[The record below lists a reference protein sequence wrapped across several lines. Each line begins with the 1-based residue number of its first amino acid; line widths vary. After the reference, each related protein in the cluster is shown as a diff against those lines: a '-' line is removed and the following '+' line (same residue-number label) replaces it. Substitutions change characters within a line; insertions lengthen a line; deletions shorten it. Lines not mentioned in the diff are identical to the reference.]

1 MSEKTE
7 FKNNMRTITL
17 SVIALMLCTLMRA
30 QDNQAILTQIEKGN
44 AAITSI
50 EGKFAQ
56 TKIIAAN
63 GKEIKSEGSIYLS
76 DSDKMAMHYDAP
88 STDLLIINGD
98 RFYMIRGKKKNN
110 FNTEKN
116 KAMRSLRNTLLYCL
130 HGQPALLAKENNA
143 DIAVEQKGRNTIVT
157 LTSQKKTP
165 RGYEKIILHYNTQ
178 SSILTRMEMI
188 EWGGNSTIYEMSNLK
203 TNGNIDTVVYTIPE
217 K

>member
-1 MSEKTE
+1 MNYKT
-7 FKNNMRTITL
+7 IAL

-30 QDNQAILTQIEKGN
+30 QENQTILTQIKKGN

-63 GKEIKSEGSIYLS
+63 GKEIKSEGTIYLS
-76 DSDKMAMHYDAP
+76 DSDKMAMRYDAP
-88 STDLLIINGD
+88 STDLLIINGN

-178 SSILTRMEMI
+178 SFILSRMEMI

>member
-1 MSEKTE
+1 MNYKT
-7 FKNNMRTITL
+7 IAL

-30 QDNQAILTQIEKGN
+30 QENQTILTQIEKGN

-63 GKEIKSEGSIYLS
+63 GKEIKSEGTIYLS

-88 STDLLIINGD
+88 STDLLIINGS

-130 HGQPALLAKENNA
+130 HGQPALLAQETSA
-143 DIAVEQKGRNTIVT
+143 EIAVKQEGTSTIVT

-178 SSILTRMEMI
+178 SFILSRMEMV
-188 EWGGNSTIYEMSNLK
+188 EWGGNSTIYEMSDLK
-203 TNGNIDTVVYTIPE
+203 TNDNIDTVVYTIPE

>member
-1 MSEKTE
+1 MVSTV
-7 FKNNMRTITL
+7 MR
-17 SVIALMLCTLMRA
+17 S
-30 QDNQAILTQIEKGN
+30 QDYQAILTQIEKGN

-63 GKEIKSEGSIYLS
+63 GKEIKSEGTIYLS
-76 DSDKMAMHYDAP
+76 DPDKMAMHYDAP
-88 STDLLIINGD
+88 STDLLIINENH
-98 RFYMIRGKKKNN
+98 FYMIRGKKKNN

-116 KAMRSLRNTLLYCL
+116 KAMHSLRNTLLYCL

-143 DIAVEQKGRNTIVT
+143 EIAVKQEGTSTIVT

-178 SSILTRMEMI
+178 SHILARMEMV
-188 EWGGNSTIYEMSNLK
+188 EWGGNSTIYEMSDLK
-203 TNGNIDTVVYTIPE
+203 TNGNIDTTVYVIPE

>member
-1 MSEKTE
+1 MVSTV
-7 FKNNMRTITL
+7 MR
-17 SVIALMLCTLMRA
+17 S
-30 QDNQAILTQIEKGN
+30 QDYQAILTQIEKGN

-63 GKEIKSEGSIYLS
+63 GKEIKSEGTIYLS

-88 STDLLIINGD
+88 STDLLIINENH
-98 RFYMIRGKKKNN
+98 FYMIRGKKKNN

-143 DIAVEQKGRNTIVT
+143 EIAVKQEGTSTIVT

-178 SSILTRMEMI
+178 SHILTRMEMV
-188 EWGGNSTIYEMSNLK
+188 EWGGNSTIYEMSDLK
-203 TNGNIDTVVYTIPE
+203 TNGNIDTTVYVIPE

>member
-1 MSEKTE
+1 MNYKT
-7 FKNNMRTITL
+7 IAL

-30 QDNQAILTQIEKGN
+30 QENQTILTQIKKGN

-63 GKEIKSEGSIYLS
+63 GKEIKSEGTIYLS

-88 STDLLIINGD
+88 STDLLIINGN

-178 SSILTRMEMI
+178 SFILSRMEMV

>member
-1 MSEKTE
+1 MNYKT
-7 FKNNMRTITL
+7 IAL

-88 STDLLIINGD
+88 STDLLIINGN

-165 RGYEKIILHYNTQ
+165 RGYEKIILHYDTQ
-178 SSILTRMEMI
+178 SSILTHMEMV

>member
-1 MSEKTE
+1 MVSTV
-7 FKNNMRTITL
+7 MR
-17 SVIALMLCTLMRA
+17 S
-30 QDNQAILTQIEKGN
+30 QDYQAILTQIEKGN

-63 GKEIKSEGSIYLS
+63 GKEIKSEGTIYLS

-88 STDLLIINGD
+88 STDLLIINENH
-98 RFYMIRGKKKNN
+98 FYMIRGKKKNN

-116 KAMRSLRNTLLYCL
+116 KAMHSLRNTLLYCL

-143 DIAVEQKGRNTIVT
+143 EIAVKQEGTSTIVT

-178 SSILTRMEMI
+178 SHILARMEMV
-188 EWGGNSTIYEMSNLK
+188 EWGGNSTIYEMSDLK
-203 TNGNIDTVVYTIPE
+203 TNGNIDTTVYVIPE

>member
-1 MSEKTE
+1 MNYKT
-7 FKNNMRTITL
+7 IAL

-30 QDNQAILTQIEKGN
+30 QENQTILTQIKKGN

-63 GKEIKSEGSIYLS
+63 GKEIKSEGTIYLS

-88 STDLLIINGD
+88 STDLLIINGN

-178 SSILTRMEMI
+178 SFILSRMEMI

>member
-1 MSEKTE
+1 MVSTV
-7 FKNNMRTITL
+7 MR
-17 SVIALMLCTLMRA
+17 S
-30 QDNQAILTQIEKGN
+30 QDYQAILTQIEKGN

-63 GKEIKSEGSIYLS
+63 GKEIKSEGTIYLS

-88 STDLLIINGD
+88 STDLLIINENH
-98 RFYMIRGKKKNN
+98 FYMIRGKKKNN

-143 DIAVEQKGRNTIVT
+143 EIAVKQEGTSTIVT

-178 SSILTRMEMI
+178 SHILARMEMV
-188 EWGGNSTIYEMSNLK
+188 EWGGNSTIYEMSDLK
-203 TNGNIDTVVYTIPE
+203 TNGNIDTTVYVIPE

>member
-1 MSEKTE
+1 MNYKT
-7 FKNNMRTITL
+7 IAL

-30 QDNQAILTQIEKGN
+30 QENQTILTQIKKGN
-44 AAITSI
+44 ATITSI

-63 GKEIKSEGSIYLS
+63 GKEIKSEGTIYLS

-88 STDLLIINGD
+88 STDLLIINGN

-130 HGQPALLAKENNA
+130 HGQPALLAKENSA
-143 DIAVEQKGRNTIVT
+143 EIAVKQEGTSTIVT

-178 SSILTRMEMI
+178 SFILSRMEMV

>member
-1 MSEKTE
+1 MNYKT
-7 FKNNMRTITL
+7 IAL

-30 QDNQAILTQIEKGN
+30 QENQTILTQIKKGN

-63 GKEIKSEGSIYLS
+63 GKEIKSEGTIYLS

-88 STDLLIINGD
+88 STDLLIINGN

>member
-1 MSEKTE
+1 MVSTV
-7 FKNNMRTITL
+7 MR
-17 SVIALMLCTLMRA
+17 S
-30 QDNQAILTQIEKGN
+30 QDYQAILTQIEKGN

-50 EGKFAQ
+50 EGKFAK

-63 GKEIKSEGSIYLS
+63 GKEIKSEGTIYLS

-88 STDLLIINGD
+88 STDLLIINENH
-98 RFYMIRGKKKNN
+98 FYMIRGKKKNN

-143 DIAVEQKGRNTIVT
+143 EIAVKQEGTSTIVT

-178 SSILTRMEMI
+178 SHILTRMEMV
-188 EWGGNSTIYEMSNLK
+188 EWGGNSTIYEMSDLK
-203 TNGNIDTVVYTIPE
+203 TNGNIDTTVYVIPE

>member
-1 MSEKTE
+1 MNYKT
-7 FKNNMRTITL
+7 IAL

-30 QDNQAILTQIEKGN
+30 QENQTILTQIKKGN

-63 GKEIKSEGSIYLS
+63 GKEIKSEGTIYLS

-88 STDLLIINGD
+88 STDLLIINGN

-143 DIAVEQKGRNTIVT
+143 DIAVEQKGKNTIVT

>member
-1 MSEKTE
+1 MVSTV
-7 FKNNMRTITL
+7 MR
-17 SVIALMLCTLMRA
+17 S
-30 QDNQAILTQIEKGN
+30 QDYQAILTQIEKGN
-44 AAITSI
+44 AAITTI

-63 GKEIKSEGSIYLS
+63 GKEIKSEGTIYLS

-88 STDLLIINGD
+88 STDLLIINENH
-98 RFYMIRGKKKNN
+98 FYMIRGKKKNN

-143 DIAVEQKGRNTIVT
+143 EIAVKQEGTSTIVT

-178 SSILTRMEMI
+178 SHILTRMEMV
-188 EWGGNSTIYEMSNLK
+188 EWGGNSTIYEMSELK
-203 TNGNIDTVVYTIPE
+203 TNGNIDTTVYVIPE

>member
-1 MSEKTE
+1 MVSTV
-7 FKNNMRTITL
+7 MR
-17 SVIALMLCTLMRA
+17 S
-30 QDNQAILTQIEKGN
+30 QDYQAILTQIEKGN

-63 GKEIKSEGSIYLS
+63 GKEIKSEGNIYLS

-88 STDLLIINGD
+88 STDLLIINENH
-98 RFYMIRGKKKNN
+98 FYMIRGKKKNN

-143 DIAVEQKGRNTIVT
+143 EIAVKQEGTSTIVT

-178 SSILTRMEMI
+178 SHILARMEMV
-188 EWGGNSTIYEMSNLK
+188 EWGGNSTIYEMSDLK
-203 TNGNIDTVVYTIPE
+203 TNGNIDTTVYVIPE